1 MDVGI
6 ERSYERGFS
15 DLGWLRSGFS
25 YSFAEYHNRN
35 RMGFES
41 LRVFN
46 DDSIAPLRGFGMHP
60 HADMEIVTVLLKG
73 SIAHEDSM
81 GHKSVLTAPSVQ
93 KMSAGTGIYHSEF
106 NASDDEEL
114 KLFQIWIRPQSKG
127 LTPVYE
133 QREIAKEEYTNK
145 LLTLVSPTPQDKEI
159 KIFQNAK
166 ISRGYWD
173 KQATITYQLSVGT
186 GVFLFVT
193 SGIATVGGKIL
204 FERDSAQI
212 TGGQQLEIELTK
224 DSEILLIE
232 V

>member
-1 MDVGI
+1 MKIVV
-6 ERSYERGFS
+6 EQAHKRGFS

-25 YSFAEYHNRN
+25 YSFAEYHNHN
-35 RMGFES
+35 RMGFGA
-41 LRVFN
+41 LRVLN
-46 DDSIAPLRGFGMHP
+46 DDSIAPQKGFGMHP

-81 GHKSVLTAPSVQ
+81 GHKSVLHAPSVQ

-106 NASDDEEL
+106 NASEDEEL
-114 KLFQIWIRPQSKG
+114 KLFQIWIHPHTKG

-133 QREIAKEEYTNK
+133 QTELTKEDFTNK
-145 LLTLVSPTPQDKEI
+145 LLTLVEPEPLNGGI

-173 KQATITYQLSVGT
+173 KKDKIAYQLSVGT
-186 GVFLFVT
+186 GVFLFVV
-193 SGIATVGGKIL
+193 SGIVTVGGKTL
-204 FERDSAQI
+204 FERDSA
-212 TGGQQLEIELTK
+212 EISDIDELTIEMTK
-224 DSEILLIE
+224 NSEILLIE